1 VAQKQRFSLLSE
13 VHETSVRATYLTL
26 PGPVSSGISM
36 EYVMRTLV
44 LTALAAATATAAL
57 AAPAFAQDAPPTFT
71 GPRAGVILGYDQIQ
85 PGSGPN
91 SDIGSDHRAQGL
103 TYGGDLGY
111 DAAIGNSL
119 VIGAEGEVTGST
131 GKVSN
136 NPTNAA
142 ALGYGRVKAGRDLYL
157 GGRVGIRA
165 APSTL
170 IYAKGGYTNQ
180 RLDLTASD
188 GTTETG
194 SHYNLDGY
202 RVGAGVEQAIGGK
215 AYAKIEYRYS
225 NYGAARLEYPNGAN
239 TNNFDVDTDRH
250 QVVAGVGIRF

>member
-1 VAQKQRFSLLSE
+1 
-13 VHETSVRATYLTL
+13 
-26 PGPVSSGISM
+26 M

-44 LTALAAATATAAL
+44 LTALAATATAAL
-57 AAPAFAQDAPPTFT
+57 AAPAFAQDEPTTFT
-71 GPRAGVILGYDQIQ
+71 GPRVGVILGYDQIQ
-85 PGSGPN
+85 PGRGPD

-103 TYGGDLGY
+103 TYGGDVGY

-119 VIGAEGEVTGST
+119 VIGAEGEVTGAT

-142 ALGYGRVKAGRDLYL
+142 ALGYGRVKAGRDLYI
-157 GGRVGIRA
+157 GGRLGVRA

-180 RLDLTASD
+180 RLDLTASN

-194 SHYNLDGY
+194 AHYNLDGY
-202 RVGAGVEQAIGGK
+202 RVGAGVEQASGGK
-215 AYAKIEYRYS
+215 AYAKVEYRYS
-225 NYGAARLEYPNGAN
+225 NYGDARLEYPNGAN

>member
-1 VAQKQRFSLLSE
+1 
-13 VHETSVRATYLTL
+13 
-26 PGPVSSGISM
+26 
-36 EYVMRTLV
+36 MRTL
-44 LTALAAATATAAL
+44 LLSALAAATATAAL
-57 AAPAFAQDAPPTFT
+57 AAPAFAQDAPTTFT
-71 GPRAGVILGYDQIQ
+71 GPRAGVILGYDRLQ

-91 SDIGSDHRAQGL
+91 SSISSDRKADGL
-103 TYGGDLGY
+103 TYGGDVGY
-111 DAAIGNSL
+111 DAAIGGL

-131 GKVSN
+131 AKVTN
-136 NPTNAA
+136 NPANAA
-142 ALGYGRVKAGRDLYL
+142 ALGYGRVKAGRDLYI
-157 GGRVGIRA
+157 GGRLGFRA

-180 RLDLTASD
+180 RLDLVASN

-194 SHYNLDGY
+194 AHYNLDGY
-202 RVGAGVEQAIGGK
+202 RLGAGVEQALGGK

-225 NYGAARLEYPNGAN
+225 NYGDARLEYPNGAN

>member
-1 VAQKQRFSLLSE
+1 
-13 VHETSVRATYLTL
+13 
-26 PGPVSSGISM
+26 
-36 EYVMRTLV
+36 MRTLV

-71 GPRAGVILGYDQIQ
+71 GPRAGVLLGYDRLQ

-91 SDIGSDHRAQGL
+91 SDISSDRKADGL
-103 TYGGDLGY
+103 TYGGDVGY
-111 DAAIGNSL
+111 DAALGRSL
-119 VIGAEGEVTGST
+119 TIGAEGEVTGST
-131 GKVSN
+131 AKV
-136 NPTNAA
+136 TNSPLDAA
-142 ALGYGRVKAGRDLYL
+142 ALGYGRVKAGRDLYI
-157 GGRVGIRA
+157 GGRLGVRA

-180 RLDLTASD
+180 RLDLIASN

-202 RVGAGVEQAIGGK
+202 RLGAGVEQALGGK

-225 NYGAARLEYPNGAN
+225 NYGDARLEFPNGAN

>member
-1 VAQKQRFSLLSE
+1 
-13 VHETSVRATYLTL
+13 
-26 PGPVSSGISM
+26 
-36 EYVMRTLV
+36 MRTLV
-44 LTALAAATATAAL
+44 LTALAAATANAAL
-57 AAPAFAQDAPPTFT
+57 AAPAFAQDAPTTFT
-71 GPRAGVILGYDQIQ
+71 GPRAGVLLGYDRLQ

-91 SDIGSDHRAQGL
+91 SDISSDRKADGL
-103 TYGGDLGY
+103 TYGGDIGY
-111 DAAIGNSL
+111 DAALGSNFT
-119 VIGAEGEVTGST
+119 IGAEGEVTGST
-131 GKVSN
+131 AKV
-136 NPTNAA
+136 TNSPLDAA
-142 ALGYGRVKAGRDLYL
+142 ALGYGRVKAGRDLYI
-157 GGRVGIRA
+157 GGRLGFRA

-180 RLDLTASD
+180 RLDLVASN

-202 RVGAGVEQAIGGK
+202 RVGAGVEQALGGK

-225 NYGAARLEYPNGAN
+225 NYGDARLEYPNGAN

>member
-1 VAQKQRFSLLSE
+1 
-13 VHETSVRATYLTL
+13 
-26 PGPVSSGISM
+26 
-36 EYVMRTLV
+36 MRTLV
-44 LTALAAATATAAL
+44 LTALAATATAAL
-57 AAPAFAQDAPPTFT
+57 AAPAFAQDAPTTFT

-85 PGSGPN
+85 PGRGPD

-136 NPTNAA
+136 SPTNAA
-142 ALGYGRVKAGRDLYL
+142 ALGYGRVKAGRDLYI
-157 GGRVGIRA
+157 GGRVGVRA

-194 SHYNLDGY
+194 AHYNLDGY

-215 AYAKIEYRYS
+215 AYAKVEYRYS

-239 TNNFDVDTDRH
+239 TNNFNVDTDRH
-250 QVVAGVGIRF
+250 QIVAGVGVRF

>member
-1 VAQKQRFSLLSE
+1 
-13 VHETSVRATYLTL
+13 
-26 PGPVSSGISM
+26 
-36 EYVMRTLV
+36 MRTLV
-44 LTALAAATATAAL
+44 LTALAATATAAF
-57 AAPAFAQDAPPTFT
+57 AAPAFAQDAPTTFT

-85 PGSGPN
+85 PGRGPD

-136 NPTNAA
+136 SPTNAA
-142 ALGYGRVKAGRDLYL
+142 ALGYGRVKAGRDLYI
-157 GGRVGIRA
+157 GGRVGVRA

-194 SHYNLDGY
+194 AHYNLDGY

-215 AYAKIEYRYS
+215 AYAKVEYRYS
-225 NYGAARLEYPNGAN
+225 NYGDARLEYPNGAN

-250 QVVAGVGIRF
+250 QIVAGVGVRF

>member
-1 VAQKQRFSLLSE
+1 
-13 VHETSVRATYLTL
+13 
-26 PGPVSSGISM
+26 
-36 EYVMRTLV
+36 MRTLV
-44 LTALAAATATAAL
+44 LTALAATATAAL
-57 AAPAFAQDAPPTFT
+57 AAPAFAQDAPTTFT
-71 GPRAGVILGYDQIQ
+71 GPRAGVVLGYDQIQ
-85 PGSGPN
+85 PGRGPD

-136 NPTNAA
+136 SPTNAA
-142 ALGYGRVKAGRDLYL
+142 ALGYGRVKAGRDLYI
-157 GGRVGIRA
+157 GGRVGVRA

-194 SHYNLDGY
+194 AHYNLDGY

-225 NYGAARLEYPNGAN
+225 NYGDARLEYPNGAN

-250 QVVAGVGIRF
+250 QIVAGVGVRF